1 MHYSAGIMSHSFWYL
16 ETKKTAEYL
25 AEDISKKELMEL
37 SLNENIYQVDS
48 ERRARELVNV
58 CYRRLKVFDN
68 DLLAYLAT
76 CDQNSGK
83 LLVLISVLTDD
94 KLFFEFMHEVFR
106 QHILLGNFT
115 IKNSDLD
122 IFFMNKMNQSEIIE
136 NWKETTLKKVKANYK
151 KYLIEA
157 GVLQKEDD
165 DYKIILPFIDYNLK
179 KLLIKNELTPFLN
192 AITGDA

>member
-1 MHYSAGIMSHSFWYL
+1 
-16 ETKKTAEYL
+16 
-25 AEDISKKELMEL
+25 
-37 SLNENIYQVDS
+37 
-48 ERRARELVNV
+48 
-58 CYRRLKVFDN
+58 
-68 DLLAYLAT
+68 
-76 CDQNSGK
+76 
-83 LLVLISVLTDD
+83 
-94 KLFFEFMHEVFR
+94 
-106 QHILLGNFT
+106 
-115 IKNSDLD
+115 
-122 IFFMNKMNQSEIIE
+122 MNKMNQSEIIE